1 MKRTNIKMIMLLLLA
16 VAFFTAC
23 DDDEEPV
30 TLPPSLSF
38 TDVDGTAASERG
50 TTVDIELNL
59 IAQGGIKS
67 LTANGVAVPATLN
80 QLQETITFQYAIGA
94 NEVVGDKT
102 VEFIL
107 TDKKDR
113 TSSASYTVTVIGS
126 TIQVTS
132 DVLTNTTWQ
141 EGNIYVL
148 NNTIKV
154 ENATLTIE
162 RGVTIQAVDDGKPV
176 KDASKVLVA
185 FRVEPTGRLL
195 ANGEVG
201 KPVVFTV
208 KTQGNAAPVEGM
220 WRGLVI
226 KGNPATANHNAG
238 SLRYMRVEY
247 GGGDEDLP
255 TDDKGALTFINVGMS
270 TVVEYV
276 QVFKSLGQGFRIEGS
291 TMALKNCASFENL
304 KSNLQLRH
312 TGSIAADIKHANLY
326 LQGYISNT
334 ISGNKDTRDIL
345 MSNPPTAL
353 NGNTLIA
360 SNITI
365 LGPGAAYTFNGAPS
379 TVDAMRAES
388 RSGKVLIYN
397 SIVAEFPEDGI
408 RLSNNVAE
416 SRIEYS
422 YFFKMGGT
430 DATGIPSI
438 GNSTALR
445 ENAVQFAGAA
455 FNNNINPGTATIPGI
470 GVNDYTPSASQVSV
484 YNPVGLNDTNFSFQ
498 PFSYVGAIGTTDW
511 TVGGWLKNSD
521 GTIKQ

>member
-1 MKRTNIKMIMLLLLA
+1 MKKITIKMILPLL
-16 VAFFTAC
+16 VAMALFTAC

-38 TDVDGTAASERG
+38 TDADGAAASERG

-67 LTANGVAVPATLN
+67 LTANGVVVPTTLN
-80 QLQETITFQYAIGA
+80 QLQETITYQYSIGA
-94 NEVVGDKT
+94 NEAVGDET
-102 VEFIL
+102 IEFIL
-107 TDKKDR
+107 TDRKDR
-113 TSSASYTVTVIGS
+113 TSTASYTVTVIGS

-132 DVLTNTTWQ
+132 DIVTNTTWS

-176 KDASKVLVA
+176 KDATKVLVA
-185 FRVEPTGRLL
+185 FRVEPSGKVL

-226 KGNPATANHNAG
+226 KGSPATANHNAG
-238 SLRYMRVEY
+238 SYKYTRVEY

-270 TVVEYV
+270 TVVEHV

-312 TGSIAADIKHANLY
+312 TGTTAVDIKHTNLY
-326 LQGYISNT
+326 LQNYISNT
-334 ISGNKDTRDIL
+334 TTGNKDTRDIL
-345 MSNPPTAL
+345 ISNPPTAL

-360 SNITI
+360 SNITL
-365 LGPGAAYTFNGAPS
+365 LGPGSAYTFNGAPS

-388 RSGKVLIYN
+388 RSGKILIYN
-397 SIVAEFPEDGI
+397 SVVAEFPEDGI
-408 RLSNNVAE
+408 RLSNNVLE

-430 DATGIPSI
+430 DATGIPSL

-445 ENAVQFAGAA
+445 ENAVQFAGAT
-455 FNNNINPGTATIPGI
+455 FNNNISPGTTTIAGI
-470 GVNDYTPSASQVSV
+470 GVNDYTPTASQAST
-484 YNPVGLNDTNFSFQ
+484 YNPVGLNDANFTFQ
-498 PFSYVGAIGTTDW
+498 PFSYIGAIGATDW
-511 TVGGWLKNSD
+511 TVGGWLKNPD
-521 GTIKQ
+521 GTVKQ